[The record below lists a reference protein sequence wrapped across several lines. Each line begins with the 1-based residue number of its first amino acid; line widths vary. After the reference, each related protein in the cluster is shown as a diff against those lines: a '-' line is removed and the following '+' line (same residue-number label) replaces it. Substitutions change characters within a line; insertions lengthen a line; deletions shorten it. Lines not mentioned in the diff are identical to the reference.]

1 MDKWIKILMSLTAA
15 VFFFVGAISLPFGVW
30 ASSDQG
36 TQPLLGWLI
45 YIASVGIPWAIAIAL
60 ARYAFKRNR
69 D

>member
-1 MDKWIKILMSLTAA
+1 
-15 VFFFVGAISLPFGVW
+15 VW

>member
-1 MDKWIKILMSLTAA
+1 MDKWIKILMLLTAA

-30 ASSDQG
+30 TSNDQG

-60 ARYAFKRNR
+60 ARYALKRNQ